1 MLQRAS
7 QGCVPGVSPTASVP
21 ETGRGRSRP
30 DAGAAA
36 RMLADVKVIE
46 PGTSTRLTPKDT
58 ERYVAELPYAFR
70 GSRVFAS
77 VG

>member
-1 MLQRAS
+1 
-7 QGCVPGVSPTASVP
+7 
-21 ETGRGRSRP
+21 
-30 DAGAAA
+30 
-36 RMLADVKVIE
+36 MLADVKVIE